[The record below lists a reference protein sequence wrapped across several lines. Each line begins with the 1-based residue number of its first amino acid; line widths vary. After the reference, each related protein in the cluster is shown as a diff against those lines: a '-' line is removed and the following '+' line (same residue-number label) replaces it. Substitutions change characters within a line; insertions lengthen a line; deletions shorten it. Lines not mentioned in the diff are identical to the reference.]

1 MRKYV
6 RFFALRLL
14 TNVRSQIIIT
24 ITEQLFEIQHHS
36 KIVYM
41 YTFYYF
47 TGRGYKI
54 LKRKGLSA
62 NLLLLVIGTFILL
75 FSCLFLGNFMSSAH
89 ENDTNSVQSTYYKSI
104 RIQPGDTL
112 WDIAEETMTSEYEST
127 KEYVQVLKD
136 MNSLSSDHIEAG
148 QYLIV
153 AYNE

>member
-1 MRKYV
+1 M
-6 RFFALRLL
+6 
-14 TNVRSQIIIT
+14 
-24 ITEQLFEIQHHS
+24 
-36 KIVYM
+36 
-41 YTFYYF
+41 
-47 TGRGYKI
+47 
-54 LKRKGLSA
+54 KRKGLSA

-104 RIQPGDTL
+104 RIQPVYTL